1 MKTFT
6 KSHCWMVF
14 LCITLPIFL
23 LGNTN
28 IPVPAKMDSDWLT
41 TIQQKIKESEY
52 EIRWQ
57 DKAGCYQSP
66 NRAQNLR
73 FSYYVDGFKAEPRVY
88 EKDNFWSVI
97 IKLISVGRDK
107 KEGIYQGDILKV
119 DKNKAEVIGNLLKI
133 DFENMESGM
142 RQNFVVSK
150 KLKGKGNLNLNLT
163 VELLGV
169 EMNVIDDKITFIR
182 AVPGGSCVMNYLD
195 MKVSDANGK
204 IIPAHFEKSENGFKI
219 VIEDANAVYPITVD
233 PLSQTP
239 NWTSEGNQI
248 LSFYG
253 IAVASAG
260 DVNGDGYSDV
270 IVGAMWFDN
279 GQTDEG
285 MAFVYHGSAT
295 GLPTSPNWT
304 NEPNQAYAH
313 YGYAVSCAGDINGDG
328 YQDVLIGAP
337 GYDAGFQDVGA
348 AYLYYG
354 SASGLS
360 NTAYWIGQSNQANA
374 HYGNSLSCAGDVN
387 GDGYSD
393 VIVGAPDYDNGQT
406 DEGMAFVYYGS
417 PYGLPTSPN
426 WTGES
431 NQASAYYGISV
442 STAGDVN
449 GDGYSDVII
458 GAHYYDGGQTNEGRV
473 YVYHGSA
480 SGLATSPNWTGQ
492 SNQANAHYGT
502 SVACAGDVNGD
513 GYSDVII
520 GIPEFDNNETD
531 EGRAYV
537 YHGSASGLSTLPTWS
552 AEPNVSNASFGRS
565 VATAGDINGDG
576 YADVIVGAPLYT
588 NGQGDEG
595 AAFVYCGSA
604 SGLSNTAIWMDEGNQ
619 NGAYFGFSVSTAGD
633 VNGDGYADVIVGA
646 PFYTNGQD
654 YEGAAF
660 VYHGSASGL
669 STAPMWTN
677 EANQNNAYFGFSVS
691 TAGDVNGDGYADVII
706 GAHYY
711 DNGETDEGRA
721 FVYHGSAAGLSTT
734 PNWTGESNQ
743 PSAYYGVSVSTAGD
757 VNGDGYSDVIVGAH
771 YYDNG
776 ETDEGRAYVYHG
788 SATGLST
795 TPNWTGESNQNNA
808 RYGTSVATAGD
819 VNGDGYSDIIV
830 GAPLYDD
837 GDTDEGAAFV
847 YHGSV
852 SGLSNTP
859 SWIGEV
865 NLTNAWFG
873 YSVSTAGDI
882 NGDGYSDVIIGAPQ
896 SWLFQ
901 NREGLAFVYNGSVSG
916 LSVNPSWLGASLQAN
931 AYFGTSVAYAGD
943 VNGDGYSDVIVGAPN
958 YDNGQTDEGR
968 AYVFHGSASGL
979 SSNPNWTGESN
990 QASANYGISVSAAGD
1005 VNGDG
1010 YSDII
1015 IGAPY
1020 YDNGQTD
1027 EGMAFVYHGSA
1038 TGLSSTPKWTGES
1051 NQTSANYGISVST
1064 AGDVNGD
1071 GYSDVIVGAYFYD
1084 NGEMNEG
1091 RAFVYYGNEVMGVN
1105 VKPEQMRP
1113 DFSRQI
1119 VPPLFTYSN
1128 NSFGSRLFGRSSYG
1142 RVIAKAQFE
1151 VKPFGAPF
1159 NGIDLVESNWINLG
1173 TTGQQISRV
1182 ITGLSVNTCYK
1193 WRARIKY
1200 HPKYGSPIHSRWYYI
1215 QSNGLNETDFRT
1227 GIQVGTNE
1235 DNTDPTLYEINLMA
1249 NNSPGKVRFKYSG
1262 LKHGNGTLV
1271 IYNILGSEV
1280 NRFQVS
1286 GTEYEWHGKD
1296 KNGNT
1301 CGSGVYFARIIS
1313 LDSASNSVKFIF
1325 LQ

>member
-73 FSYYVDGFKAEPRVY
+73 FSYYLDGFKAEPRVY

-97 IKLISVGRDK
+97 IKLISVGRNK

-169 EMNVIDDKITFIR
+169 EMNVIDDKISFIR

-204 IIPAHFEKSENGFKI
+204 MIPAHFEKSENGFKI

-239 NWTSEGNQI
+239 NWTGESNQI

-270 IVGAMWFDN
+270 IVGAEWFDN
-279 GQTDEG
+279 GQEEEG
-285 MAFVYHGSAT
+285 RAFVYHGSAT

-313 YGYAVSCAGDINGDG
+313 YGYAVSCAGDINDDG

-393 VIVGAPDYDNGQT
+393 VIVGVPDYDNGQT

-492 SNQANAHYGT
+492 SNQADAHYGS

-520 GIPEFDNNETD
+520 GIPGFDNNETD

-552 AEPNVSNASFGRS
+552 AEPNVSNASFGLS

-576 YADVIVGAPLYT
+576 YADVIVGAPSYT

-595 AAFVYCGSA
+595 AAFVYHGSA
-604 SGLSNTAIWMDEGNQ
+604 SGLSTAPMWTNEANQ
-619 NGAYFGFSVSTAGD
+619 NNAYFGFSVSTAGD

-669 STAPMWTN
+669 STTPMWTN
-677 EANQNNAYFGFSVS
+677 ESNQNNAYFGFSVS
-691 TAGDVNGDGYADVII
+691 TAGDVNGDGYA
-706 GAHYY
+706 
-711 DNGETDEGRA
+711 
-721 FVYHGSAAGLSTT
+721 
-734 PNWTGESNQ
+734 
-743 PSAYYGVSVSTAGD
+743 
-757 VNGDGYSDVIVGAH
+757 
-771 YYDNG
+771 
-776 ETDEGRAYVYHG
+776 
-788 SATGLST
+788 
-795 TPNWTGESNQNNA
+795 
-808 RYGTSVATAGD
+808 
-819 VNGDGYSDIIV
+819 
-830 GAPLYDD
+830 
-837 GDTDEGAAFV
+837 
-847 YHGSV
+847 
-852 SGLSNTP
+852 
-859 SWIGEV
+859 
-865 NLTNAWFG
+865 
-873 YSVSTAGDI
+873 
-882 NGDGYSDVIIGAPQ
+882 
-896 SWLFQ
+896 
-901 NREGLAFVYNGSVSG
+901 
-916 LSVNPSWLGASLQAN
+916 
-931 AYFGTSVAYAGD
+931 
-943 VNGDGYSDVIVGAPN
+943 
-958 YDNGQTDEGR
+958 
-968 AYVFHGSASGL
+968 
-979 SSNPNWTGESN
+979 
-990 QASANYGISVSAAGD
+990 
-1005 VNGDG
+1005 
-1010 YSDII
+1010 
-1015 IGAPY
+1015 
-1020 YDNGQTD
+1020 
-1027 EGMAFVYHGSA
+1027 
-1038 TGLSSTPKWTGES
+1038 
-1051 NQTSANYGISVST
+1051 
-1064 AGDVNGD
+1064 
-1071 GYSDVIVGAYFYD
+1071 
-1084 NGEMNEG
+1084 
-1091 RAFVYYGNEVMGVN
+1091 
-1105 VKPEQMRP
+1105 
-1113 DFSRQI
+1113 
-1119 VPPLFTYSN
+1119 
-1128 NSFGSRLFGRSSYG
+1128 
-1142 RVIAKAQFE
+1142 
-1151 VKPFGAPF
+1151 
-1159 NGIDLVESNWINLG
+1159 
-1173 TTGQQISRV
+1173 
-1182 ITGLSVNTCYK
+1182 
-1193 WRARIKY
+1193 
-1200 HPKYGSPIHSRWYYI
+1200 
-1215 QSNGLNETDFRT
+1215 
-1227 GIQVGTNE
+1227 
-1235 DNTDPTLYEINLMA
+1235 
-1249 NNSPGKVRFKYSG
+1249 
-1262 LKHGNGTLV
+1262 
-1271 IYNILGSEV
+1271 
-1280 NRFQVS
+1280 
-1286 GTEYEWHGKD
+1286 
-1296 KNGNT
+1296 
-1301 CGSGVYFARIIS
+1301 
-1313 LDSASNSVKFIF
+1313 
-1325 LQ
+1325 

>member
-73 FSYYVDGFKAEPRVY
+73 FSYYLDGFKAEPRVY

-97 IKLISVGRDK
+97 IKLISVGRNK

-169 EMNVIDDKITFIR
+169 EMNVIDDKISFIR

-270 IVGAMWFDN
+270 IVGAEWFDN
-279 GQTDEG
+279 GQEEEG
-285 MAFVYHGSAT
+285 RAFVYHGSAT

-492 SNQANAHYGT
+492 SNQADAHYGT

-595 AAFVYCGSA
+595 AAFVYHGSA
-604 SGLSNTAIWMDEGNQ
+604 SGLSTAPMWTNEANQ
-619 NGAYFGFSVSTAGD
+619 NNAYFGFSVSTAGD

-669 STAPMWTN
+669 STTPMWTN
-677 EANQNNAYFGFSVS
+677 ESNQNNAYFGFSVS
-691 TAGDVNGDGYADVII
+691 TAGDVNGDGYADVIVGAHYYDNGETDEGRAFVYHGSAAGLSTTPNWTDESNQPSAYYGVSVSTAGDVNGDGYSDVIVGAYFYDNGESNEGRAFVYHGSAAGLSTTPNWTGESNQPLALFGQSVAVAGDVSRDGYSDVIIGAPSYDNGEENEGRVYVFHGSPTGLSTSPNWINESNQTYAYFGRSVSTAGDVNGDGYSDVII

-734 PNWTGESNQ
+734 PNWIGESNQPSAYYGISVSTAGDVNGDGYSDVIVGAYFYDYGETDEGRAFVYHGSAAGLSTTPNWIGESNQ

-757 VNGDGYSDVIVGAH
+757 VNGDGYSDVIVGA
-771 YYDNG
+771 
-776 ETDEGRAYVYHG
+776 
-788 SATGLST
+788 
-795 TPNWTGESNQNNA
+795 
-808 RYGTSVATAGD
+808 
-819 VNGDGYSDIIV
+819 
-830 GAPLYDD
+830 
-837 GDTDEGAAFV
+837 
-847 YHGSV
+847 
-852 SGLSNTP
+852 
-859 SWIGEV
+859 
-865 NLTNAWFG
+865 
-873 YSVSTAGDI
+873 
-882 NGDGYSDVIIGAPQ
+882 
-896 SWLFQ
+896 
-901 NREGLAFVYNGSVSG
+901 
-916 LSVNPSWLGASLQAN
+916 
-931 AYFGTSVAYAGD
+931 
-943 VNGDGYSDVIVGAPN
+943 
-958 YDNGQTDEGR
+958 
-968 AYVFHGSASGL
+968 
-979 SSNPNWTGESN
+979 
-990 QASANYGISVSAAGD
+990 
-1005 VNGDG
+1005 
-1010 YSDII
+1010 
-1015 IGAPY
+1015 
-1020 YDNGQTD
+1020 
-1027 EGMAFVYHGSA
+1027 
-1038 TGLSSTPKWTGES
+1038 
-1051 NQTSANYGISVST
+1051 
-1064 AGDVNGD
+1064 
-1071 GYSDVIVGAYFYD
+1071 YFYD
-1084 NGEMNEG
+1084 NGESNEG
-1091 RAFVYYGNEVMGVN
+1091 RAFVYYGNEAMGVN

-1151 VKPFGAPF
+1151 VKPLGVPF

-1227 GIQVGTNE
+1227 GIQVGINE

>member
-73 FSYYVDGFKAEPRVY
+73 FSYYLDGFKAEPRVY

-97 IKLISVGRDK
+97 IKLISVGRNK

-169 EMNVIDDKITFIR
+169 EMNVIDDKISFIR

-270 IVGAMWFDN
+270 IVGAEWFDN
-279 GQTDEG
+279 GQEEEG
-285 MAFVYHGSAT
+285 RAFVYHGSAT

-492 SNQANAHYGT
+492 SNQADAHYGT

-595 AAFVYCGSA
+595 AAFVYHGSA
-604 SGLSNTAIWMDEGNQ
+604 SGLSTAPMWTNEANQ
-619 NGAYFGFSVSTAGD
+619 NNAYFGFSVSTAGD

-669 STAPMWTN
+669 STTPMWTN
-677 EANQNNAYFGFSVS
+677 ESNQNNAYFGFSVS
-691 TAGDVNGDGYADVII
+691 TAGDVNGDGYSDVII

-743 PSAYYGVSVSTAGD
+743 PSAYYG
-757 VNGDGYSDVIVGAH
+757 
-771 YYDNG
+771 
-776 ETDEGRAYVYHG
+776 
-788 SATGLST
+788 
-795 TPNWTGESNQNNA
+795 
-808 RYGTSVATAGD
+808 
-819 VNGDGYSDIIV
+819 
-830 GAPLYDD
+830 
-837 GDTDEGAAFV
+837 
-847 YHGSV
+847 
-852 SGLSNTP
+852 
-859 SWIGEV
+859 
-865 NLTNAWFG
+865 
-873 YSVSTAGDI
+873 
-882 NGDGYSDVIIGAPQ
+882 
-896 SWLFQ
+896 
-901 NREGLAFVYNGSVSG
+901 
-916 LSVNPSWLGASLQAN
+916 
-931 AYFGTSVAYAGD
+931 
-943 VNGDGYSDVIVGAPN
+943 
-958 YDNGQTDEGR
+958 
-968 AYVFHGSASGL
+968 
-979 SSNPNWTGESN
+979 
-990 QASANYGISVSAAGD
+990 
-1005 VNGDG
+1005 
-1010 YSDII
+1010 
-1015 IGAPY
+1015 
-1020 YDNGQTD
+1020 
-1027 EGMAFVYHGSA
+1027 
-1038 TGLSSTPKWTGES
+1038 
-1051 NQTSANYGISVST
+1051 ISVST

-1084 NGEMNEG
+1084 NGESNEG
-1091 RAFVYYGNEVMGVN
+1091 RAFVYYGNEAMGVN

-1151 VKPFGAPF
+1151 VKPLGVPF

-1227 GIQVGTNE
+1227 GIQVGINE